1 MATHQGFFF
10 GATSRFSDLTHEF
23 LRRPSVARLSVSVGS
38 DGEEESCRRASCL
51 WLDPIHHFVL
61 ASAFV
66 HGHPNTRTPKADFHH
81 SPTTHWLFQI
91 CLVAY
96 FYTCI
101 VFSRRIQILHIMYH
115 AVSFIGTAGVAA
127 VAVLS
132 LLPDANAFAPNA
144 RPAFS
149 SSRHTTAV
157 PLYSEL
163 ERVKSAGGGTGV
175 AFPVGDFH
183 LFDPEAE
190 GKLQGTGSLSQ
201 RIQAGADFV
210 PPPTHPDGTY
220 LASGDGVNGAA
231 GVESSPPE
239 GAVAMDAQH
248 WLEHLDDN
256 LPVNFAKP
264 NAPAMATLL
273 ARQVSLCSC
282 NTICCELA
290 VSHIPPVTYLSPII
304 CLTQPS
310 PPFIL
315 PLSASSPPMPP
326 VTFSTSSFAFRRE
339 CTTSRASRSAS
350 SLPVPTRP
358 TAALKSL
365 GCIPLPALVTV
376 TL

>member
-1 MATHQGFFF
+1 M
-10 GATSRFSDLTHEF
+10 
-23 LRRPSVARLSVSVGS
+23 
-38 DGEEESCRRASCL
+38 
-51 WLDPIHHFVL
+51 
-61 ASAFV
+61 
-66 HGHPNTRTPKADFHH
+66 
-81 SPTTHWLFQI
+81 
-91 CLVAY
+91 
-96 FYTCI
+96 
-101 VFSRRIQILHIMYH
+101 FSRRIQILQIMYH

-201 RIQAGADFV
+201 RIQAGANYV
-210 PPPTHPDGTY
+210 LPPTFPDGAY
-220 LASGDGVNGAA
+220 LADGG

-264 NAPAMATLL
+264 NAPVMATLL

-282 NTICCELA
+282 NKICCEPA
-290 VSHIPPVTYLSPII
+290 VLHIPPVTYLF
-304 CLTQPS
+304 PS
-310 PPFIL
+310 F
-315 PLSASSPPMPP
+315 
-326 VTFSTSSFAFRRE
+326 V
-339 CTTSRASRSAS
+339 
-350 SLPVPTRP
+350 
-358 TAALKSL
+358 
-365 GCIPLPALVTV
+365 
-376 TL
+376 

>member
-1 MATHQGFFF
+1 MSFFSHIF
-10 GATSRFSDLTHEF
+10 T
-23 LRRPSVARLSVSVGS
+23 
-38 DGEEESCRRASCL
+38 
-51 WLDPIHHFVL
+51 FVL
-61 ASAFV
+61 RF
-66 HGHPNTRTPKADFHH
+66 R
-81 SPTTHWLFQI
+81 
-91 CLVAY
+91 C
-96 FYTCI
+96 
-101 VFSRRIQILHIMYH
+101 IQILHIMCH
-115 AVSFIGTAGVAA
+115 AVSFIGTTAT
-127 VAVLS
+127 VLS

-149 SSRHTTAV
+149 SSRHTTAA
-157 PLYSEL
+157 PLYNEL

-210 PPPTHPDGTY
+210 LPPTYPDGTY

-264 NAPAMATLL
+264 NAPATATLL

-282 NTICCELA
+282 NKICCELA
-290 VSHIPPVTYLSPII
+290 VSHIPPVTYSFPHFSNPK
-304 CLTQPS
+304 PS
-310 PPFIL
+310 HPFIP

-326 VTFSTSSFAFRRE
+326 VTFSTSSFACRRE
-339 CTTSRASRSAS
+339 CTT
-350 SLPVPTRP
+350 
-358 TAALKSL
+358 
-365 GCIPLPALVTV
+365 
-376 TL
+376 

>member
-1 MATHQGFFF
+1 M
-10 GATSRFSDLTHEF
+10 
-23 LRRPSVARLSVSVGS
+23 
-38 DGEEESCRRASCL
+38 
-51 WLDPIHHFVL
+51 
-61 ASAFV
+61 
-66 HGHPNTRTPKADFHH
+66 
-81 SPTTHWLFQI
+81 
-91 CLVAY
+91 
-96 FYTCI
+96 
-101 VFSRRIQILHIMYH
+101 FSRRIQILHIMYH

-149 SSRHTTAV
+149 SRPTTAV

-201 RIQAGADFV
+201 RIQAGADYV
-210 PPPTHPDGTY
+210 LPPTFPDGAY
-220 LASGDGVNGAA
+220 LADGGGINGAA
-231 GVESSPPE
+231 GEESSPPE

-282 NTICCELA
+282 NKICCELA

-350 SLPVPTRP
+350 SLQVPTRP